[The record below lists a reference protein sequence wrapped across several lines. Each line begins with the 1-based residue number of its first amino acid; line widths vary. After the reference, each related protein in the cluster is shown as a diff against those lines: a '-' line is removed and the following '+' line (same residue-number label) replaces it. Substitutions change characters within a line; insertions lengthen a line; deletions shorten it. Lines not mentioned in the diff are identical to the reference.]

1 MSNYSDFRD
10 KNTKFTGTAG
20 QKIGV
25 GTQAQRVNEQGRLRF
40 NTNLG
45 LMEYYDGTI
54 WKSIDAPPSISSISP
69 TSFASDG
76 STLFDIT
83 VTGENFS
90 TGATALFT
98 GADGTTYTSG
108 TVTRNSVTEVVVR
121 TVATMNVANEP
132 YQIQVTNSSGLS
144 VTAGDTLDAGSSPAF
159 TASAGSLGTLSNS
172 ANNATNLTTQTF
184 GPDRDADSTV
194 IDYNITS
201 GSLPTGLSLGTGS
214 DNGKVVGT
222 VSTISSDSTS
232 SFTITASD
240 GDSTA
245 SRAFTIA
252 LTGPQSQSFTSTG
265 SATFSVPS
273 GVTTVDVL
281 VVGGGGAGG
290 GANGQTGSDG
300 GGGGGAGG
308 LVYAPSYPVTPG
320 GTVSVTVGAGGAAP
334 NGYGNTNGQSGGN
347 SVFGSLTANGGGVG
361 VRNGQ
366 TAGNG
371 GSGGA
376 GGYGSNGGETNQ
388 PSNGGHPTGQGYGN
402 NGGNPNGAPNASPYS
417 GAGGGG
423 AGAAGGDRNGGGAG
437 TGGTGRS
444 YTIGDGSTPVAYAGG
459 GGGGGGGPGSYS
471 GASGGSG
478 GGGTGGP
485 TNGHPLNDVGPSLG
499 GQVGTTNRGGGG
511 GAGGGRPG
519 DGSPNA
525 GRGGAGGPGIVI
537 VRYG

>member
-10 KNTKFTGTAG
+10 KNTKFTGTSG
-20 QKIGV
+20 QRMSI

-121 TVATMNVANEP
+121 TTAAMTVANEP
-132 YQIQVTNSSGLS
+132 YQIQITNSSGLS
-144 VTAGDTLDAGSSPAF
+144 VTASDTLDAGSSPAF
-159 TASAGSLGTLSNS
+159 TASAGSLGTLTNS
-172 ANNATNLTTQTF
+172 TKAATNLSTQTF
-184 GPDRDADSTV
+184 GPVRDADSTV

-222 VSTISSDSTS
+222 VGTISADSTS

-240 GDSTA
+240 GTNTA

-252 LTGPQSQSFTSTG
+252 LQGPQSQSFTSTG
-265 SATFSVPS
+265 SSNFSVPS

-281 VVGGGGAGG
+281 VVGGGGCGG

-308 LVYAPSYPVTPG
+308 LVYATSYPVTPG
-320 GTVSVTVGAGGAAP
+320 GSVSVTVGAGGAAP
-334 NGYGNTNGQSGGN
+334 NGYGDTNGQGGGD
-347 SVFGSLTANGGGVG
+347 SVFGSLTANGGGKG

-376 GGYGSNGGETNQ
+376 GGYGSNGGEANQ

-402 NGGNPNGAPNASPYS
+402 NGGNPGGAPNASPYS

-423 AGAAGGDRNGGGAG
+423 AGGAGGDRNGGGAG
-437 TGGTGRS
+437 SGGAGRS
-444 YTIGDGSTPVAYAGG
+444 YTIGDGSTSVTYAGG

-471 GASGGSG
+471 GAAGGSG
-478 GGGTGGP
+478 GGGTGAP
-485 TNGHPLNDVGPSLG
+485 TNGHPINDVGPSLG

-511 GAGGGRPG
+511 GAGAGTNS
-519 DGSPNA
+519 GSNA

>member
-159 TASAGSLGTLSNS
+159 TASAGSLGTLSNF
-172 ANNATNLTTQTF
+172 AKNATSLTTQTF
-184 GPDRDADSTV
+184 GPNVDADSTV

-214 DNGKVVGT
+214 DNGKIVGAIGT
-222 VSTISSDSTS
+222 QSADSTS
-232 SFTITASD
+232 SFTISASD
-240 GDSTA
+240 GTNTA
-245 SRAFTIA
+245 TRAFTIA
-252 LTGPQSQSFTSTG
+252 LQGPQYQSFTSTG
-265 SATFSVPS
+265 SSNFSVPS
-273 GVTTVDVL
+273 GVTAVDVL
-281 VVGGGGAGG
+281 VVAGG
-290 GANGQTGSDG
+290 GSGGGSNGQNGTDG

-334 NGYGNTNGQSGGN
+334 NGYGDTQGQNGGD
-347 SVFGSLTANGGGVG
+347 SVFGSLTANGGGAG
-361 VRNGQ
+361 ARNGQ
-366 TAGNG
+366 TANNG

-402 NGGNPNGAPNASPYS
+402 NGGNPGGAPNASPYS

-423 AGAAGGDRNGGGAG
+423 AGNAGAARNGGSSGAG
-437 TGGTGRS
+437 GQGRA
-444 YTIGDGSTPVAYAGG
+444 YTIADGSTSVYYA
-459 GGGGGGGPGSYS
+459 
-471 GASGGSG
+471 
-478 GGGTGGP
+478 
-485 TNGHPLNDVGPSLG
+485 
-499 GQVGTTNRGGGG
+499 GGGG
-511 GAGGGRPG
+511 GAGGGPG
-519 DGSPNA
+519 GDNGSSGGQGGGGTGAPTSGHPNNSVGPSLGGA
-525 GRGGAGGPGIVI
+525 SGGTNLGGGGGGGAGQPAGNANNSGRGGTGGPGVVI
-537 VRYG
+537 VKY

>member
-1 MSNYSDFRD
+1 MANYSDFRD
-10 KNTKFTGTAG
+10 KNTKFTGTG
-20 QKIGV
+20 GERLSI
-25 GTQAQRVNEQGRLRF
+25 GTQAQRVNVQGTIRF

-54 WKSIDAPPSISSISP
+54 WKSIDAPPSISGISP
-69 TSFASDG
+69 TSIASDG
-76 STLFDIT
+76 TTLFDIT
-83 VTGENFS
+83 ITGENFS
-90 TGATALFT
+90 TGATVKFI
-98 GADGTTYTSG
+98 GADGTEYTSG
-108 TVTRNSVTEVVVR
+108 TVTRNSVTEI
-121 TVATMNVANEP
+121 VAKTTTTMLVANEP
-132 YQIQVTNSSGLS
+132 YSVQVTNSSGLS
-144 VTAGDTLDAGSSPAF
+144 VTSSDTIDAGSSPAF
-159 TASAGSLGTLSNS
+159 SASAGSLGTLASYAAGAAS
-172 ANNATNLTTQTF
+172 LTTQTF
-184 GPDRDADSTV
+184 GPATDADGTAIAYS
-194 IDYNITS
+194 ITA
-201 GSLPTGLSLGTGS
+201 GSLPSGLTLGTGS
-214 DNGKVVGT
+214 DLGKITGTADTFNGT
-222 VSTISSDSTS
+222 TNTFTISATDGANVTTRQ
-232 SFTITASD
+232 FTITVSAP
-240 GDSTA
+240 T
-245 SRAFTIA
+245 
-252 LTGPQSQSFTSTG
+252 SQSFTSTG
-265 SATFSVPS
+265 GSTFNVPT
-273 GVTTVDVL
+273 GVTAVDVL

-334 NGYGNTNGQSGGN
+334 NGYGDTNGQSGGN

-366 TAGNG
+366 TASNG

-402 NGGNPNGAPNASPYS
+402 NGGNPGGAPNASPYS

-423 AGAAGGDRNGGGAG
+423 AGGAGGDRNGGGAG
-437 TGGTGRS
+437 TGGAGRS
-444 YTIGDGSTPVAYAGG
+444 YTIGDGSTSVTYAGG
-459 GGGGGGGPGSYS
+459 GGGGGGGPGDYS

-478 GGGTGGP
+478 GGGSGGP
-485 TNGHPLNDVGPSLG
+485 TTGHPNNDVGPSNG
-499 GQVGTTNRGGGG
+499 GTRGTTNRGGGG

-537 VRYG
+537 VRY